1 MLGNRFLVVPVL
13 NPGEYTRT
21 VVFTEGKWLDM
32 NYGKIYEK
40 GRYEVPATIVVLP
53 NLKKCITILTILFWA
68 LTPIPFWQFVRLR
81 SANGKQYKN
90 KRCR

>member
-1 MLGNRFLVVPVL
+1 MLGNRFLVVLVF

-40 GRYEVPATIVVLP
+40 GRYEVPVPIVVLP
-53 NLKKCITILTILFWA
+53 NFKK
-68 LTPIPFWQFVRLR
+68 
-81 SANGKQYKN
+81 
-90 KRCR
+90 